1 MLRICN
7 IKGFRRTQKIF
18 VTVMLSAGMKVLVAG
33 MKAPGSLEARSGI
46 EPLYA
51 ALQAAA

>member
-1 MLRICN
+1 MLRVCN
-7 IKGFRRTQKIF
+7 IKGFRRMQKIF
-18 VTVMLSAGMKVLVAG
+18 VTITLAAGMKVLAAG
-33 MKAPGSLEARSGI
+33 MKALEGLEARSGI

>member
-7 IKGFRRTQKIF
+7 IKHFRRTQKIF
-18 VTVMLSAGMKVLVAG
+18 VIIMLAAGMKVLAAG
-33 MKAPGSLEARSGI
+33 MKALGGLEARSGI